1 MTVEEAI
8 LEETVTQA
16 LCLRVSADADPGALA
31 RVLTCFQTLN
41 VVPRRVVAELGTTG
55 MLYIRID
62 VTGLTEGHL
71 SLIAAKVGQVPC
83 VGNAYWHR
91 LKRRVCNRHP
101 KPSESAHHRQWPDR
115 HHLRLFSLASGLG
128 SHRSRPPGRAG
139 PRDQLC
145 QRLAADTQPAGAV
158 VR

>member
-1 MTVEEAI
+1 MTADEAI

-41 VVPRRVVAELGTTG
+41 VVPRRVVAELGTAG

-91 LKRRVCNRHP
+91 L
-101 KPSESAHHRQWPDR
+101 
-115 HHLRLFSLASGLG
+115 
-128 SHRSRPPGRAG
+128 
-139 PRDQLC
+139 
-145 QRLAADTQPAGAV
+145 
-158 VR
+158 